1 MKFTNDQIVE
11 FIAYL
16 ENEYK
21 WIILE
26 PDYYNCPYCDKEIES
41 EYTFCPYCGKKLGN
55 DFIINNSSF
64 DQVKNAFIKV
74 FGKDNE

>member
-1 MKFTNDQIVE
+1 MKFTDDQIVE
-11 FIAYL
+11 FITYL

-26 PDYYNCPYCDKEIES
+26 PDYYTCPDCDREFETDYI
-41 EYTFCPYCGKKLGN
+41 FCPYCGKKSEYNIL
-55 DFIINNSSF
+55 NNSSF